1 MKYWTIM
8 GKMRKSAAMAAL
20 LLLLVFGLT
29 TAYGQININSPY
41 TRYGLGNLVENGL
54 DPRTTA
60 MGGIH
65 YGLQRADLINSA
77 NPASYVAFDSLSFVF
92 DAGLFGAATT
102 LRTEQLTN
110 QGSYISLSHLLF
122 GFPVTRWWKTSF
134 GILPFSYVGYDI
146 YNTEEVE
153 GITTARF
160 VYRGSGGL
168 NQLYWGSGFKIGKN
182 LSLGF
187 NIKYL
192 FGNINRNRGV
202 TFPDSADMMNTFITG
217 SIRPSDIYAEAGFQ
231 YRAKLPKDLFL
242 VVGGVFGPQVEIS
255 SKATRIVTTYFGDI
269 NDAQFTYDTIDVR
282 LSEAG
287 EFTLPIRTGFGAT
300 VGKQGKWMAGADF
313 LWQNWEKYRY
323 YGQSDSL
330 ANRWTISAGGEY
342 IPDSRSTA
350 NYLERATYRI
360 GFHYGK
366 TPLYL
371 KDRHI
376 DEFGISFGI
385 GLPIKRSRSTV
396 NLSAS
401 IGRKGTIQDELIQ
414 ENFIR
419 FTLGVNIFENWFI
432 KSKYY

>member
-1 MKYWTIM
+1 
-8 GKMRKSAAMAAL
+8 
-20 LLLLVFGLT
+20 
-29 TAYGQININSPY
+29 
-41 TRYGLGNLVENGL
+41 
-54 DPRTTA
+54 
-60 MGGIH
+60 
-65 YGLQRADLINSA
+65 
-77 NPASYVAFDSLSFVF
+77 
-92 DAGLFGAATT
+92 
-102 LRTEQLTN
+102 
-110 QGSYISLSHLLF
+110 
-122 GFPVTRWWKTSF
+122 
-134 GILPFSYVGYDI
+134 
-146 YNTEEVE
+146 
-153 GITTARF
+153 
-160 VYRGSGGL
+160 
-168 NQLYWGSGFKIGKN
+168 
-182 LSLGF
+182 
-187 NIKYL
+187 
-192 FGNINRNRGV
+192 
-202 TFPDSADMMNTFITG
+202 
-217 SIRPSDIYAEAGFQ
+217 
-231 YRAKLPKDLFL
+231 
-242 VVGGVFGPQVEIS
+242 
-255 SKATRIVTTYFGDI
+255 
-269 NDAQFTYDTIDVR
+269 
-282 LSEAG
+282 
-287 EFTLPIRTGFGAT
+287 
-300 VGKQGKWMAGADF
+300 MAGADF